1 MGTSGIQSQ
10 AQPQVFEA
18 TYILQ
23 NFLNFSQT
31 FGVPVM
37 AVTLSLRGS
46 SVMSSGLAFQ
56 IAGAVIV
63 RTGAKEQK
71 LCISVGFSKNFLA
84 FLGAIGIQ
92 QVRSSACAA

>member
-1 MGTSGIQSQ
+1 MGTGDSQSQ

-31 FGVPVM
+31 FEVLVM
-37 AVTLSLRGS
+37 AVRGS
-46 SVMSSGLAFQ
+46 SVMSSGLVFR

-71 LCISVGFSKNFLA
+71 LGSSVQPANEFRSLDLTVVRNTAYVCIPDPDLM
-84 FLGAIGIQ
+84 L
-92 QVRSSACAA
+92 